1 LQSHH
6 KLINVMEQK
15 CSVLRFLILFFI
27 CWQTRN

>member
-15 CSVLRFLILFFI
+15 YSVVRFLIFLFI